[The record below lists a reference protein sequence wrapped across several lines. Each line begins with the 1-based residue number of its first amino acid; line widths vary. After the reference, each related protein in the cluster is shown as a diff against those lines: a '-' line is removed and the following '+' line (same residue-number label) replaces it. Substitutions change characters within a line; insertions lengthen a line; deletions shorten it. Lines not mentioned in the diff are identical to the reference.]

1 MSTTKAS
8 DSADGALATPNYPI
22 PNASPGTAATSS
34 AEETLGEG
42 SKLKTA
48 KQLAAEA
55 KKAEKAKKFAEKK
68 AKSEALAQASIPK
81 AKKEKK
87 EEALVEA
94 YVEETPLGQ
103 KKILKPLGK
112 AYDPIAVESA
122 WNAWWEEQK
131 FFEPEMVGGE
141 PKDEGVFVITAPPPN
156 VTGALHMGHALGVSL
171 QDVLVRWNRM
181 HGKTV
186 LFLPGC
192 DHAGIST
199 QNVIENRLWR
209 QSNQTR
215 YDVGREKLTQLIW
228 DWKEEYHGK
237 INKVFRCMGASFD
250 WSREAFTMQDSF
262 KKAVADT
269 FMQLHEEGVIYRGH
283 KLVNWCVK
291 LNTSLSNLEVDSK
304 QLNGRTMLSVPGYEK
319 KIEFGVIVHF
329 KYLIV
334 ASDECL
340 EVATTRIETM
350 LGDTAIAVNPKDP
363 RYKHLI
369 GKRVKHPFIHDRIMP
384 IVADDYVEM
393 DFGTGAVKITPAH
406 DFNDYAL
413 GKRHCLEFIN
423 ILNDNGTMN
432 DNAGPYKGMKRFD
445 VRFKILND
453 LKELGLYVETKD
465 NPMMVPFCNKTKD
478 IIEPLLKPQWW
489 MKMEDMAKEAIQAV
503 KAGEVKIRPQTSE
516 NDFYRWLEGI
526 QDWCLS
532 RQLWW
537 GHQPPA
543 YHIKF
548 EDEITYIDDE
558 DHWVVARTKEDAE
571 KKAQE
576 KYPEQK
582 FVLEQDP
589 DVLDTWFSSGQWPY
603 FTMGYPD
610 KTEDL
615 KYFYPGALMETGW
628 DILFFW
634 VARMIML
641 GLKMMGGVPFN
652 EVYCHGLIR
661 DSEGRKMSK
670 SLGNV
675 IDPLDVIYGITL
687 PELHAKLDNGNL
699 DPKEVT
705 TATKYQKTAFPQGIP
720 QCGADAL
727 RFTLISYTT
736 GSLDINTEI
745 NVFHGYRK
753 FCNKIFQATKYVL
766 GKLDDN
772 FTPQTA
778 VISGKETLAEKW
790 ILHKLNAAAKVINEN
805 LQTRDY
811 FRATDAVYQYW
822 YSQLCD
828 VYIENSKSLIQ
839 DGTPEVQESAKQT
852 LYTAIEGAL
861 LLTHPFMPFISEELW
876 QRLTR
881 RPGDKT
887 PSICLAKYPIF
898 REELHDLESE
908 NAYELVLAVSR
919 GVRSLMAEYMIKDEG
934 QIYVQVDDKKSLGI
948 IEENHASIKS
958 LCGKGV
964 NNLDIVEVGGET
976 LKGCVALRVNASAV
990 VFLNIKGRVDFDQEI
1005 QKAQQKLDKAREG
1018 LAKQEKLLSDK
1029 GYQSKANKETQE
1041 ADAKKSEGFKAQIG
1055 TYEESIQAFERLK
1068 LE

>member
-1 MSTTKAS
+1 MSTPKAS
-8 DSADGALATPNYPI
+8 DLVDSSPSTPNYPGGA
-22 PNASPGTAATSS
+22 PS
-34 AEETLGEG
+34 AEDALAEG
-42 SKLKTA
+42 SKPKTA

-55 KKAEKAKKFAEKK
+55 KKAEKAKKFLEKK
-68 AKSEALAQASIPK
+68 AKSEALAQASQPK

-87 EEALVEA
+87 EEAPVEA
-94 YVEETPLGQ
+94 YVEETPPGQ

-122 WNAWWEEQK
+122 WNAWWEQEG
-131 FFEPEMVGGE
+131 FFKPEMKADGK

-156 VTGALHMGHALGVSL
+156 VTGALHIGHALAVSL

-181 HGKTV
+181 QGKTV

-209 QSNQTR
+209 QNKQTR
-215 YDVGREKLTQLIW
+215 YDVGREKLVQLIW
-228 DWKEEYHGK
+228 DWKQEYHGK
-237 INKVFRCMGASFD
+237 INKVFRSMGASFD
-250 WSREAFTMQDSF
+250 WSREAFTMQESF
-262 KKAVADT
+262 QKAVADT
-269 FMQLHEEGVIYRGH
+269 FTQLHDEGVIYRGH
-283 KLVNWCVK
+283 KLVNWCHK
-291 LNTSLSNLEVDSK
+291 LNTSLSNLEVDNK
-304 QLNGRTMLSVPGYEK
+304 QLNGRTLMTVPGYDK
-319 KIEFGVIVHF
+319 KIEFGVIIHF
-329 KYLIV
+329 KYPIV
-334 ASDECL
+334 ASDEFL

-350 LGDTAIAVNPKDP
+350 LGDSAIAVNPNDS

-369 GKRVKHPFIHDRIMP
+369 GKRAKHPFIPDRIMP
-384 IVADDYVEM
+384 IVSDDYVDM

-413 GKRHCLEFIN
+413 GKRHSLEFIN
-423 ILNDNGTMN
+423 ILNDDGTMN
-432 DNAGPYKGMKRFD
+432 ENAGPYQGMKRFD
-445 VRFKILND
+445 VRYKIQAD

-465 NPMMVPFCNKTKD
+465 NPMQIPLCEKSKD
-478 IIEPLLKPQWW
+478 VIEPLLKPQWW
-489 MKMEDMAKEAIQAV
+489 MKMGDMAKAAIEHV

-516 NDFYRWLEGI
+516 NDYYRWLEGI

-543 YHIKF
+543 YHIQF
-548 EDEITYIDDE
+548 EEETTYIDDE
-558 DHWVVARTKEDAE
+558 DHWVVAVTKEEAE
-571 KKAQE
+571 KKAAD
-576 KYPEQK
+576 KYPDRK
-582 FVLEQDP
+582 FKLEQDP

-603 FTMGYPD
+603 FTMGYPER
-610 KTEDL
+610 TEDL
-615 KYFYPGALMETGW
+615 KYFYPSSLMETGW

-641 GLKMMGGVPFN
+641 GLKLMGGVPFN

-675 IDPLDVIYGITL
+675 IDPLDVINGIPL
-687 PELHAKLDNGNL
+687 KGLHDKLEGGNL
-699 DPKEVT
+699 DPKEVA

-753 FCNKIFQATKYVL
+753 FCNKIFQATKFVL
-766 GKLDDN
+766 GNLDEN
-772 FTPQTA
+772 FTPQTT
-778 VISGKETLAEKW
+778 VLSGKETLAEKW
-790 ILHKLNAAAKVINEN
+790 ILHKLNHTAKIVNET
-805 LQTRDY
+805 LQSRE
-811 FRATDAVYQYW
+811 FFKATDAVYQYW
-822 YSQLCD
+822 YSNLCD

-839 DGTPEVQESAKQT
+839 DGTPEVRESAKQT

-861 LLTHPFMPFISEELW
+861 LLIHPFMPFISEELW
-876 QRLTR
+876 QRLAR
-881 RPGDKT
+881 RPGDST
-887 PSICLAKYPIF
+887 PSITLAKYPVF
-898 REELHDLESE
+898 SEELHDLESE
-908 NAYELVLAVSR
+908 RAYELVLDVSR

-934 QIYVQVDDKKSLGI
+934 QLFVQVDDKESLAI
-948 IEENHASIKS
+948 VEENHASIKS
-958 LCGKGV
+958 LCGKAV
-964 NNLDIVEVGGET
+964 NALDIVEIGAET
-976 LKGCVALRVNASAV
+976 PKGCVALRVSGSAV
-990 VFLNIKGRVDFDQEI
+990 VYLSVKGRVDFDQEI
-1005 QKAQQKLDKAREG
+1005 QKAQQKLDKAKDG
-1018 LAKQEKLLSDK
+1018 LTKQEKLLNDK
-1029 GYQSKANKETQE
+1029 NYLSKANKATQE
-1041 ADAKKSEGFKAQIG
+1041 ADGKKLEEFKAQIG
-1055 TYEESIQAFERLK
+1055 TYEESIKAFERLK

>member
-1 MSTTKAS
+1 MSTPKAS
-8 DSADGALATPNYPI
+8 DLVDDSPSTPHYPV
-22 PNASPGTAATSS
+22 PNQSPGAGACSPAEPAESS
-34 AEETLGEG
+34 
-42 SKLKTA
+42 KPKTA

-68 AKSEALAQASIPK
+68 LKSEALAQASIPK

-87 EEALVEA
+87 EEAPVEA
-94 YVEETPLGQ
+94 YVEETPPGQ

-131 FFEPEMVGGE
+131 FFEPELVDGK
-141 PKDEGVFVITAPPPN
+141 PKKEGTFVITAPPPN
-156 VTGALHMGHALGVSL
+156 VTGALHMGHALAVSL

-181 HGKTV
+181 LGKTV

-209 QSNQTR
+209 QNQQTR

-228 DWKEEYHGK
+228 DWKEEYHKK
-237 INKVFRCMGASFD
+237 INNVFRHMGASFD
-250 WSREAFTMQDSF
+250 WSREAFTMNDTF
-262 KKAVADT
+262 KTAVADT
-269 FMQLHEEGVIYRGH
+269 FTKLHDEGVIYRGH

-304 QLNGRTMLSVPGYEK
+304 QLNGRTLLSVPGYDK

-329 KYLIV
+329 KYPIV
-334 ASDECL
+334 ASDEFL

-363 RYKHLI
+363 RYQHLI
-369 GKRVKHPFIHDRIMP
+369 GKRAKHPFIPDRIMP

-413 GKRHCLEFIN
+413 GKRHTLEFIN
-423 ILNDNGTMN
+423 ILNDDGTMN
-432 DNAGPYKGMKRFD
+432 KHAGPYEGMKRFD
-445 VRFKILND
+445 VRYKILND

-465 NPMMVPFCNKTKD
+465 NPMMVPICDKTKD

-489 MKMEDMAKEAIQAV
+489 MKMREMADEAIKHV

-516 NDFYRWLEGI
+516 NDYYRWLEGI

-543 YHIKF
+543 YHIQF
-548 EDEITYIDDE
+548 ETESTYIDDE
-558 DHWVVARTKEDAE
+558 DHWIVARTKEDAE

-576 KYPEQK
+576 KYPGQK
-582 FVLEQDP
+582 FTLEQDP

-603 FTMGYPD
+603 FTMGYPEET
-610 KTEDL
+610 KDL
-615 KYFYPGALMETGW
+615 QYFYPSSLMETGW

-641 GLKMMGGVPFN
+641 GLKMMGKVPFD

-675 IDPLDVIYGITL
+675 IDPLDVIYGIQL
-687 PELHAKLDNGNL
+687 QGLHDKLSGGNL

-705 TATKYQKTAFPQGIP
+705 AATKYQKTAFPQGIP

-772 FTPQTA
+772 FKPQA
-778 VISGKETLAEKW
+778 SIVSGKEGLAEKW
-790 ILHKLNAAAKVINEN
+790 ILHKLNAAAKTVNEN
-805 LQTRDY
+805 LQTRDF
-811 FRATDAVYQYW
+811 FRATDAIYQYW
-822 YSQLCD
+822 YSNLCD
-828 VYIENSKSLIQ
+828 VYIENSKALIQ

-861 LLTHPFMPFISEELW
+861 LLIHPFMPFISEELW
-876 QRLTR
+876 QRLAR
-881 RPGDKT
+881 RPGDET
-887 PSICLAKYPIF
+887 PSICIAKYPVF
-898 REELHDLESE
+898 RDSLHDPESE
-908 NAYELVLAVSR
+908 RAYELVLDVSR
-919 GVRSLMAEYMIKDEG
+919 GVRSLMGEYLIKDEG
-934 QIYVQVDDKKSLGI
+934 QLLVQADDKETLAI
-948 IEENHASIKS
+948 IEENHQNIKS
-958 LCGKGV
+958 LCGKAV
-964 NNLDIVEVGGET
+964 ASLDVVTVGGET
-976 LKGCVALRVNASAV
+976 PKGCVALRVNASAV
-990 VFLNIKGRVDFDQEI
+990 VFLSVKGRVDFDQEI
-1005 QKAQQKLDKAREG
+1005 DKAQQKLNKAADG
-1018 LAKQEKLLSDK
+1018 LKKQEKLLADK
-1029 GYQSKANKETQE
+1029 NYQIKANKETQE
-1041 ADAKKSEGFKAQIG
+1041 ADAKKLEEFKAQIG
-1055 TYEESIQAFERLK
+1055 TYEESIKAFERLK